1 MKWNQKVA
9 AVALLL
15 GALLFAAP
23 SAQAEPTL
31 WVVKGPHSTVY
42 LFGTVHALKKDV
54 PWRTAKIDTAIQQS
68 GSLWLEIPNIDNA
81 QSMQPLILQLG
92 MDQAHPLSTHLT
104 KDQLAKLDDVAKTAG
119 IPSGEAALEP
129 FKPWLAA
136 ITLSL
141 IPMMKAGFDPTS
153 GVEYILKPEFDKA
166 NKSVKGFETAEQ
178 QLHYL
183 ADLPEKTQVDY
194 LASEL
199 DDFNGETEK
208 FQKIVAA
215 WYAGDDA
222 ALDSMMS
229 SEFRDKYPELYQ
241 ILIVKRNQAF
251 TSQIDGLLKGDGTIF
266 VAIGAGHLVG
276 HDGVPAML
284 EKLGY
289 KVIKQ

>member
-68 GSLWLEIPNIDNA
+68 GSLWLEIPNIDDA

-166 NKSVKGFETAEQ
+166 NKPVKGFETAEQ

>member
-1 MKWNQKVA
+1 M
-9 AVALLL
+9 
-15 GALLFAAP
+15 
-23 SAQAEPTL
+23 
-31 WVVKGPHSTVY
+31 
-42 LFGTVHALKKDV
+42 
-54 PWRTAKIDTAIQQS
+54 
-68 GSLWLEIPNIDNA
+68 
-81 QSMQPLILQLG
+81 
-92 MDQAHPLSTHLT
+92 
-104 KDQLAKLDDVAKTAG
+104 
-119 IPSGEAALEP
+119 
-129 FKPWLAA
+129 
-136 ITLSL
+136 
-141 IPMMKAGFDPTS
+141 
-153 GVEYILKPEFDKA
+153 
-166 NKSVKGFETAEQ
+166 
-178 QLHYL
+178 HYL

-276 HDGVPAML
+276 HDGVPATL